1 MDNTI
6 TFEPPANEYNIESS
20 FNHREGSESIR
31 IWGYNEEG
39 PVSLLDYSRSHD
51 PNDMTY
57 YTMLTFPS
65 CVEDN
70 LQKDL
75 SINKIEFDH
84 ESDNPTINVKFQA
97 ETETDIQAI
106 KDSIKNCGFKVK

>member
-6 TFEPPANEYNIESS
+6 TFELPANEYNIESS
-20 FNHREGSESIR
+20 SNHREGYESIR

-39 PVSLLDYSRSHD
+39 SVSLLDYSRSHN

-57 YTMLTFPS
+57 HTMLTFPN

-70 LQKDL
+70 PQKDL
-75 SINKIEFDH
+75 SINKIEFDY
-84 ESDNPTINVKFQA
+84 ESDNPTINLKFQA
-97 ETETDIQAI
+97 EAETDIQAI